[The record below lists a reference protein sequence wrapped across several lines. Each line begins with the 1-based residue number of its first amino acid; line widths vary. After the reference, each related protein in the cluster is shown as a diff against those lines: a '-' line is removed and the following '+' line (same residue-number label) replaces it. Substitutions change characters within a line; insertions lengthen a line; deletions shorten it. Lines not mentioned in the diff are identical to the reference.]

1 MGNFS
6 RKLDGVGFLWYDK
19 IDVLCEEGGFT
30 MSLKNRKLLH
40 LSCSI
45 VLSVLLVVTGVL
57 LIVSC
62 VGIYREGDSP
72 FTRESVGAALS
83 RIAVPGCLTLFGIVA
98 TAVLRAVF
106 PVEEVAP
113 RTDPYDEMTLARLKR
128 KGTTS
133 EVEALAHR
141 RRVLRIEYV
150 IALIA
155 VTVASLLFLLKVK
168 NYPADASYNDVVIA
182 CTLWTVLWFGLVF
195 LHGLVTDFICRAFI
209 KQEVCLLRETVEKT
223 PVPAAACPLR
233 LWLKKHKKQVL
244 LSLRCGLLV
253 VAVVL
258 IIFGALH
265 GGMADVLGKAINI
278 CTECIGLG

>member
-1 MGNFS
+1 
-6 RKLDGVGFLWYDK
+6 
-19 IDVLCEEGGFT
+19 

-72 FTRESVGAALS
+72 FTRESVGTALS

-98 TAVLRAVF
+98 TAVLRAVL

-141 RRVLRIEYV
+141 RRVLRIMIV
-150 IALIA
+150 AALTIATVGSLI
-155 VTVASLLFLLKVK
+155 FLLNPQ
-168 NYPADASYNDVVIA
+168 NYPADAAYNDVVIA
-182 CTLWTVLWFGLVF
+182 CTLWTVLWFGF
-195 LHGLVTDFICRAFI
+195 AFICGLVLDFVCRAFI
-209 KQEVCLLRETVEKT
+209 KQEVRLLRETTEKT
-223 PVPAAACPLR
+223 TAPACACPLR
-233 LWLKKHKKQVL
+233 LWLKKHEKQVQ

-258 IIFGALH
+258 IVMGILH

>member
-1 MGNFS
+1 M
-6 RKLDGVGFLWYDK
+6 
-19 IDVLCEEGGFT
+19 
-30 MSLKNRKLLH
+30 
-40 LSCSI
+40 
-45 VLSVLLVVTGVL
+45 
-57 LIVSC
+57 
-62 VGIYREGDSP
+62 
-72 FTRESVGAALS
+72 
-83 RIAVPGCLTLFGIVA
+83 
-98 TAVLRAVF
+98 
-106 PVEEVAP
+106 
-113 RTDPYDEMTLARLKR
+113 
-128 KGTTS
+128 
-133 EVEALAHR
+133 AHR